1 MVTFSNMY
9 FDQKILL
16 TFSQQISDASSSPT
30 EEVMVPLT
38 VTAGVIGGVILLLI
52 LLLLITL
59 CSMLVVIL
67 ITKKRRRT
75 QIISNTAIKTT
86 GNTAQHIYT
95 SASNSSHLKD
105 NGNKQ

>member
-1 MVTFSNMY
+1 MY

-16 TFSQQISDASSSPT
+16 PFSQQLSDASSSPT
-30 EEVMVPLT
+30 KEVMVPLT

-52 LLLLITL
+52 LLLLLITL
-59 CSMLVVIL
+59 CSIVVVIL
-67 ITKKRRRT
+67 ITKKRRKT
-75 QIISNTAIKTT
+75 QNISNTAIKTT
-86 GNTAQHIYT
+86 GNTVQHIYT